1 MLRPTR
7 PLAPQRGIATVLILL
22 LVGLSLSAAVFGTA
36 HYIRSQQQQ
45 DVAAHAQTQA
55 QMKAWT
61 GAELVRQ
68 YLQQLQDS
76 GQLAALYAKA
86 PPFDLTLSG
95 DGVTNAVLARITAS
109 DSTAKTVTARI
120 TGVTAPDSS
129 AEARAV
135 VEVVYAVGAGSGT
148 APGQCGTPIRSST
161 VLRGDVSITGGTT
174 SFTSG
179 ENYTDVAIDGSLT
192 IQSASEAIISGC
204 TKGDITLSG
213 GGIDANATLSSQNGT
228 IRINSMAQ
236 PTNATLWA
244 RAISIGNTGSAN
256 YNALKAGAYQAN
268 VKTTGDV
275 IVGTAYAGG
284 RLLSATAGPSV
295 PWRTGTVEPL
305 STGRL
310 LVTLGDGGEYLVDM
324 AKVAIDSATGAVSN
338 ARAAAQKVNASGSAE
353 LPDSFTLHATDVAGG
368 GIDLYTL
375 SVQAE
380 TWGYHIAMKGWG
392 GTYNKVWPAGHFETI
407 NPTIT
412 DLLGG
417 GDLWAKEAGGYP
429 GNCYSCPAFG
439 TGGPIAGRFYY
450 GSGKTLLSPPP
461 NGLSSVAGTSPGLPG
476 APFCDTRTDTF
487 DAAAFRSQANYI
499 FDFDSDGKPR
509 LTIQNVKLRPGGGA
523 SEVSIDKA
531 NIDLKTVD
539 PVSGTKPEDMKLRLI
554 QGKKFLGCSNQAPEN
569 QYSDALACLRSATPQ
584 SGWNLSGITK
594 FPPGI
599 ALFIGPVTIDG
610 VAGSQGALYN
620 TILATGDVT
629 LTGSG
634 HGPLIAPN
642 FASPVD
648 KMCGGDFYPSNLC
661 ESASELKTYKY
672 QGPDGTAKTITGMP
686 LANIAIGTNASL
698 AGNSWDGNN
707 GIQGHVIVGKGFT
720 TSGATISIK
729 GTITVGVNE
738 PGNTTL
744 QQGGFQID
752 TTNMSL
758 DQQYMPVPGGGS
770 AAAPGGVRLK
780 WSRYL

>member
-148 APGQCGTPIRSST
+148 APSLCATPIRSST

>member
-1 MLRPTR
+1 MLRSTR

-36 HYIRSQQQQ
+36 HYIRSHQQQ

-95 DGVTNAVLARITAS
+95 DGVTSAVLARITAT

-148 APGQCGTPIRSST
+148 APSQCGTPIRSST
-161 VLRGDVSITGGTT
+161 VLRGDVSIREGTT

-192 IQSASEAIISGC
+192 IESASEAIISGC

-256 YNALKAGAYQAN
+256 YNALKAGAYLAN

-295 PWRTGTVEPL
+295 PWRTGTVVPW
-305 STGRL
+305 STGNL

-324 AKVAIDSATGAVSN
+324 ADVAIDSATGAVSN

-412 DLLGG
+412 ELLGG
-417 GDLWAKEAGGYP
+417 GDLWATKAGNYP
-429 GNCYSCPAFG
+429 DNCYNCPAFG

-450 GSGKTLLSPPP
+450 GSGKTLLNSHPKVQ
-461 NGLSSVAGTSPGLPG
+461 SSVAGTSPGLPG

-487 DAAAFRSQANYI
+487 DAAAFRSSANYI
-499 FDFDSDGKPR
+499 FDFDANGKPR
-509 LTIQNVKLRPGGGA
+509 LTIQHMKA
-523 SEVSIDKA
+523 SNGTSIDRA
-531 NIDLKTVD
+531 GIDLTAVD
-539 PVSGTKPEDMKLRLI
+539 PDGTAPDAMVLRRI
-554 QGKKFLGCSNQAPEN
+554 NGVDFLGCNNQSPNN
-569 QYSDALACLRSATPQ
+569 QYNDALACLRNATPAN
-584 SGWNLSGITK
+584 GWRLNGITK

-610 VAGSQGALYN
+610 VASSQGTLTN
-620 TILATGDVT
+620 TILSTGGVT

-634 HGPLIAPN
+634 HGPLVAPN
-642 FASPVD
+642 FAEPLSSVCDGP
-648 KMCGGDFYPSNLC
+648 FYPANLC
-661 ESASELKTYKY
+661 DKSITPSEL
-672 QGPDGTAKTITGMP
+672 AKWVDAKGDKHAGLP
-686 LANIAIGTNASL
+686 LANLAIGTNGGLSA
-698 AGNSWDGNN
+698 NSWEAPN
-707 GIQGHVIVGKGFT
+707 GITGNVILGKSISTG
-720 TSGATISIK
+720 GATISIA
-729 GTITVGVNE
+729 GLLTVGANERSATTIT
-738 PGNTTL
+738 
-744 QQGGFQID
+744 QGGMKLN
-752 TTNMSL
+752 TNNL
-758 DQQYMPVPGGGS
+758 KEDQRYLPGGNCSPS
-770 AAAPGGVRLK
+770 AVAMK